1 MHLISPEILDV
12 ARSHFSFG
20 VLGAGLLVGVL
31 LWLFGWWGH
40 RFWIVLT
47 ATVGG
52 GILGLHVGPEYH
64 LHPVVAGPLLAVSAG
79 VLALSLVRV
88 FVFAAGGLAA
98 WMIIHALAPL
108 WDQLLLC
115 FLVGGLIGL
124 LLFRFWTMALT
135 SFVGTLVAGHA
146 GLVLIATLTEFD
158 AIEWAGRNPIGLSVA
173 VGLVSLLG
181 LATQGAQVRRTH
193 VREEKE
199 QKRRERKK
207 RRDPI
212 DNGHLP
218 PDLERLKE
226 AFERPP

>member
-52 GILGLHVGPEYH
+52 GILGLHAGPEYH
-64 LHPVVAGPLLAVSAG
+64 LHPVVAGLLLAVSAG

-135 SFVGTLVAGHA
+135 SFVGTILLFYS
-146 GLVLIATLTEFD
+146 GLALGDRLWQLDSVEWAQDQGLTLNWTCAVVTLTGF
-158 AIEWAGRNPIGLSVA
+158 
-173 VGLVSLLG
+173 VG
-181 LATQGAQVRRTH
+181 QFF
-193 VREEKE
+193 
-199 QKRRERKK
+199 
-207 RRDPI
+207 
-212 DNGHLP
+212 
-218 PDLERLKE
+218 LERRRINKLRDKE
-226 AFERPP
+226 DEENEEYERDQRYARYRSSHRRAG

>member
-52 GILGLHVGPEYH
+52 GILGLHAGPEYH
-64 LHPVVAGPLLAVSAG
+64 LHPVVAGLLLAVSAG

-135 SFVGTLVAGHA
+135 SFVGTILLFYS
-146 GLVLIATLTEFD
+146 GLALGDRLWQLDSVGWAQDQGLTLNWTCAVVTLTGF
-158 AIEWAGRNPIGLSVA
+158 
-173 VGLVSLLG
+173 VG
-181 LATQGAQVRRTH
+181 QFF
-193 VREEKE
+193 
-199 QKRRERKK
+199 
-207 RRDPI
+207 
-212 DNGHLP
+212 
-218 PDLERLKE
+218 LERRRINKLRDKE
-226 AFERPP
+226 DEENEEHERDQRYARYRSGHRRAG

>member
-52 GILGLHVGPEYH
+52 GILGLHAGPEYH
-64 LHPVVAGPLLAVSAG
+64 LHPVVAGLLLAVSAG

-135 SFVGTLVAGHA
+135 SFVGTILLFYS
-146 GLVLIATLTEFD
+146 GLALGDRLWQLDSVGWAQDQGLTLNWTCAVVTLTGF
-158 AIEWAGRNPIGLSVA
+158 VA
-173 VGLVSLLG
+173 
-181 LATQGAQVRRTH
+181 QFF
-193 VREEKE
+193 
-199 QKRRERKK
+199 
-207 RRDPI
+207 
-212 DNGHLP
+212 
-218 PDLERLKE
+218 LERRRINKLRDKE
-226 AFERPP
+226 DEENEEHERDQRYARYRSGHRRAG